1 MIADGFHNMIYLIGG
16 PPRCGKTTLAE
27 ALAKE
32 KSIPY
37 FSIDHVA
44 SVITPYI
51 PEHERDKAFPVRAAG
66 KGLNYSNDLYY
77 AKYSPEQIVDFY
89 LRQAETCRPGVENFI
104 RYALNDEHDL
114 ILEGWQ
120 ILPRFLP
127 PLITTENRDQLRILF
142 LYKTDIEDISASLK
156 ASEGKH
162 DWVRRHTKHEITFSS
177 IAKMIEYFGS
187 YVEAESKKY
196 DLPAVNTDFDFKRK
210 MADSLKMLL

>member
-1 MIADGFHNMIYLIGG
+1 MLYLIGG

-51 PEHERDKAFPVRAAG
+51 PEHEQESAFPVRAAG

-77 AKYSPEQIVDFY
+77 AKYSPEQIVGFY

-104 RYALNDEHDL
+104 RYALGDQHDL

-127 PLITTENRDQLRILF
+127 PLITPENLHQLKILF
-142 LYKTDIEDISASLK
+142 LYKSDTEEIAAGLK
-156 ASEGKH
+156 AGEGKN
-162 DWVRRHTKHEITFSS
+162 DWVRKHTKDESTFSA
-177 IAKMIEYFGS
+177 IAEMISRFSRYI
-187 YVEAESKKY
+187 EAEAKRY
-196 DLPAVNTDFDFKRK
+196 DLPAVNTDFDFGRK
-210 MADSLKMLL
+210 VAYSLKMLL

>member
-1 MIADGFHNMIYLIGG
+1 MLYLIGG
-16 PPRCGKTTLAE
+16 PPRGGKTTLAE

-51 PEHERDKAFPVRAAG
+51 PAHERENAFPLRAAG
-66 KGLNYSNDLYY
+66 RGMNYSNDLFY
-77 AKYSPEQIVDFY
+77 AKYSSRQIVDFY

-104 RYALNDEHDL
+104 GYALDDEHDL

-127 PLITTENRDQLRILF
+127 PLLTSNREQLRILF
-142 LYKTDIEDISASLK
+142 LYKTDVEDIAVGLK
-156 ASEGKH
+156 ANEGKN
-162 DWVRRHTKHEITFSS
+162 DWVIRNTEHESTFPV
-177 IAKMIEYFGS
+177 IAKMIGHFGS
-187 YVEAESKKY
+187 YIAAEAKKY
-196 DLPAVNTDFDFKRK
+196 NLPAMNTDFDFKRK
-210 MADSLKMLL
+210 IADSLQLLL

>member
-1 MIADGFHNMIYLIGG
+1 MIYLIGG

-27 ALAKE
+27 SLAQE

-51 PEHERDKAFPVRAAG
+51 PENERESAFPVRAAG

-77 AKYSPEQIVDFY
+77 AKYSPEQVVDFY

-104 RYALNDEHDL
+104 RYALGDEHDL

-120 ILPRFLP
+120 ILPRFLS
-127 PLITTENRDQLRILF
+127 PLITPESRERLKILF
-142 LYKTDIEDISASLK
+142 LYKRDTAAIAAGLK
-156 ASEGKH
+156 SSEGKN
-162 DWVRRHTKHEITFSS
+162 DWVRRNTRNEETFTA
-177 IAKMIEYFGS
+177 IAEMIRLFGG
-187 YVEAESKKY
+187 YIEAESKKY
-196 DLPAVNTDFDFKRK
+196 QLQAVNTDSDFRR
-210 MADSLKMLL
+210 MLAASLEALL